1 MLSRFTDVLRDIARG
16 GLAGVIA
23 GVVVGGVGGRVVM
36 MLAARLNPEATGRFT
51 ENGELIGAFTVQ
63 GSIAL
68 LFFGGLAA
76 GMAAGLVWVVISPW
90 LPRSNRRR
98 WLLAGPLAVA
108 LAGSLLIRSENRDF
122 AVLGNDLPII
132 LMLLAL
138 VGLIGAGTGWLD
150 SALDRRLPRSGSGR
164 RGMLGAYLVIAGP
177 GLLFLP
183 VVIGFY
189 LSRATCGCSNPPMLV
204 GWALVATGMVTVAW
218 WVLRVRA
225 DRDEPPGS
233 LMVAGRLGVAAAA
246 LLGVAHVVPEIA
258 RILRAA

>member
-1 MLSRFTDVLRDIARG
+1 MLSRFTDVMRDIARG
-16 GLAGVIA
+16 GLAGAIA
-23 GVVVGGVGGRVVM
+23 GVVIGGLGGRLVM

-63 GSIAL
+63 GSLAL
-68 LFFGGLAA
+68 LFFGGLGA

-122 AVLGNDLPII
+122 TVLGNDLPII
-132 LMLLAL
+132 LMFLAL
-138 VGLIGAGTGWLD
+138 AGFIGIGTSLLD
-150 SALDRRLPRSGSGR
+150 TALDRRLPRSGSGR
-164 RGMLGAYLVIAGP
+164 PGLLGAYVVLTGP

-183 VVIGFY
+183 TVTGFY
-189 LSRATCGCSNPPMLV
+189 LSKATCGCSNPPMFV
-204 GWALVATGMVTVAW
+204 GWALVSTGVVTLTW

-225 DRDEPPGS
+225 ARDEPPRAFV
-233 LMVAGRLGVAAAA
+233 VAGRLGVAAAA

-258 RILRAA
+258 RILGAA